1 MRILQGTAAVTT
13 EGICKYCVHGFK
25 DNKKISFSMLQVNV
39 GYQGEMVAQSLFNPR
54 ELLYFELLI
63 YKNII

>member
-25 DNKKISFSMLQVNV
+25 DNKKISFSMLEVNV
-39 GYQGEMVAQSLFNPR
+39 GYQREMVT
-54 ELLYFELLI
+54 
-63 YKNII
+63 